1 LTAGFS
7 QFNINNVEIWQKK
20 RSKKLQQI
28 LKEEN
33 SMKRK
38 LISLITV
45 AVILTTMIACATEPE
60 PTETTPTPAQP
71 TITPEPTPEVLI
83 NPINY
88 REVSFHDASFK
99 YNEDYDLDKES
110 DNSWVLTFVP
120 QKAFVIISLPIGED
134 EGLRGHDN
142 EVRLLLMDIGLDS
155 FLDGLND
162 FQRLV
167 KEELT
172 ISNVIA
178 RDAKY
183 DFVLGNVS
191 GSGHTLLF
199 IHGNKYYSFAS
210 YISDDLTASEI
221 DDYIKEFD
229 SIIKSIILPVEPE
242 PPEVIIP
249 TVDEIILV
257 DQNDVLVTLKSLEI
271 TSRGEVELN
280 LLIENNSSDT
290 LTIQVRDVSVNG
302 MMFTSTIFSSSV
314 TAGSKRN
321 DSISFTSRGFE
332 RTGID
337 VNEIGS
343 IELNFRVINDNNRNA
358 SYNTEQ
364 LIINTSIASS
374 VSKPVPITKE
384 LLFEREGVSIH
395 LIDIVEGRN
404 DIDVVFYI
412 VNDTER
418 TITIQARDE
427 SVNGFMISGV
437 KSTGVMPG
445 KVAIDTLSFSD
456 RRLLENGIS
465 GIDDIEVIKFV
476 LRVIDENNRNA
487 TYNTPT
493 IEIIP

>member
-1 LTAGFS
+1 
-7 QFNINNVEIWQKK
+7 
-20 RSKKLQQI
+20 
-28 LKEEN
+28 
-33 SMKRK
+33 MKRK
-38 LISLITV
+38 LVSLIV
-45 AVILTTMIACATEPE
+45 AAVILTTMIACATEPE
-60 PTETTPTPAQP
+60 LTEATPTPALP
-71 TITPEPTPEVLI
+71 TITPEPTPEIIVD
-83 NPINY
+83 PINY
-88 REVSFHDASFK
+88 REVSFHDVAFMF
-99 YNEDYDLDKES
+99 NEENQLEIDS
-110 DNSWVLTFVP
+110 DTSWSLTFVP
-120 QKAFVIISLPIGED
+120 QKAFVNIMLPIGED
-134 EGLRGHDN
+134 ETLRRYDN
-142 EVRLLLMDIGLDS
+142 EIRLLLMDVYLES
-155 FLDGLND
+155 FLNGFDGYQELIS
-162 FQRLV
+162 
-167 KEELT
+167 EERV
-172 ISNVIA
+172 ISGFVA
-178 RDAKY
+178 RFASCE
-183 DFVLGNVS
+183 FTLSSVS
-191 GSGHTLLF
+191 GKLNLLLI
-199 IHGNKYYSFAS
+199 IHGNKLYHFGAVFT
-210 YISDDLTASEI
+210 DDLSDSELA
-221 DDYIKEFD
+221 DYSKEVENMFN
-229 SIIKSIILPVEPE
+229 SMTLPPE
-242 PPEVIIP
+242 PDPPEIIIP
-249 TVDEIILV
+249 TVDEITLIEQ
-257 DQNDVLVTLKSLEI
+257 DDVTIILKSLEI
-271 TSRGEVELN
+271 TSRGEAELN

-384 LLFEREGVSIH
+384 LLFEREGVYIH
-395 LIDIVEGRN
+395 LIDIVEGRS

-427 SVNGFMISGV
+427 SVNGFMISGI

-456 RRLLENGIS
+456 RRLLENGIT